1 MGIKKYTPYTPSRRN
16 MTGLDFT
23 EITKNAPEKSLTVS
37 LKKNSGRNNQGKIT
51 VRHHGGGSRRKYR
64 IIDFKRNK
72 DNIPATVLSI
82 EYDPNRTANI
92 ALICYADGQKAYI
105 LAPQGLKV
113 GQKIMNGEHAEARLG
128 NCLPLSLIPIGTEVH
143 NVELYPGAGA
153 QMVRSAGVAAQLM
166 AKEGKY
172 ATLRLPSG
180 EMRMVPINC
189 RASIGVVGNGEH
201 SLVNIGKAGRK
212 RHMGIRPTV
221 RGSVMNPNDHPHG
234 GGEGR
239 APVGRPGPCTPWGK
253 PALGLKTRSKKKASN
268 KLIVRRRD
276 GKALSK

>member
-1 MGIKKYTPYTPSRRN
+1 MGIKKYNPYTPSRRQ
-16 MTGLDFT
+16 MSGSDFK
-23 EITKNAPEKSLTVS
+23 EITKTTPEKSLVTAV
-37 LKKNSGRNNQGKIT
+37 KKNAGRNNQGKIT
-51 VRHHGGGSRRKYR
+51 VRHQGGGERRKYR

-72 DNIPATVLSI
+72 DDIEATVKSI

-92 ALICYADGQKAYI
+92 ALIVYKDGVKSYI
-105 LAPQGLKV
+105 LAPEGLTV
-113 GQKIMNGEHAEARLG
+113 GMTVMSGENAEARVG
-128 NCLPLSLIPIGTEVH
+128 NCLPLQLIPIGAQIH
-143 NVELYPGAGA
+143 NIELYPGAGA
-153 QMVRSAGVAAQLM
+153 QMVRSAGVSAQLM

-189 RASIGVVGNGEH
+189 RATMGIVGNGDH
-201 SLVNIGKAGRK
+201 NLVNIGKAGRK

-239 APVGRPGPCTPWGK
+239 APIGRPGPSTP
-253 PALGLKTRSKKKASN
+253 
-268 KLIVRRRD
+268 
-276 GKALSK
+276 